1 MRTEDPVGT
10 ALAGI
15 GAGAT
20 SGAACMTVGVLLLR
34 LAQQGDPESLAR
46 DTGGLLLSATVTVGL
61 LVAIFTA
68 WYLTRPIED
77 LWRRGVAAGM
87 AVFGTVL
94 LTIVAA
100 PLDAVA
106 GVVGLAA
113 YLLILA
119 VAAVRFVR
127 TARKAGSA

>member
-1 MRTEDPVGT
+1 MT
-10 ALAGI
+10 A
-15 GAGAT
+15 
-20 SGAACMTVGVLLLR
+20 GVLILR
-34 LAQQGDPESLAR
+34 LLQQGDPDSLAR
-46 DTGGLLLSATVTVGL
+46 DTGGLLLSTTVSVGL
-61 LVAIFTA
+61 LVAIIAA
-68 WYLTRPIED
+68 WYLTHPIDD

-106 GVVGLAA
+106 GMVGLAA
-113 YLLILA
+113 YLLVLA

-127 TARKAGSA
+127 AARKAGAA